1 MMIAFLIAL
10 VLSTATPEPVR
21 VEAVEINHYHD
32 ANGNPVFSQL
42 ILRRWLRL
50 STGSGHRVEDWRL
63 IKSANPLTI
72 TSKRGRKQ
80 IVFTDDGILR
90 VIEVAK
96 IRETWTQYDPE
107 VVDREVYSQF
117 QRRPYLREVA
127 Q

>member
-63 IKSANPLTI
+63 IKSDNPLTI